1 MKEIMRHCVEKT
13 KGWTSIARP
22 SQLRRKTMPPHP
34 KRKHSK
40 SRRDMRRAHD
50 ALQPTNLVACSNC
63 GSMRLPHTVC
73 SNCGFYEGREVIE
86 VKKEKKK
93 AE

>member
-1 MKEIMRHCVEKT
+1 
-13 KGWTSIARP
+13 
-22 SQLRRKTMPPHP
+22 MPPHP

-40 SRRDMRRAHD
+40 SRRNMRRAHD
-50 ALQPTNLVACSNC
+50 ALQPRNLTSCANCS
-63 GSMRLPHTVC
+63 SLRLPHTVC
-73 SNCGFYEGREVIE
+73 PNCGFYEGREVVE